1 MNAFGILLMNYS
13 MFKVFVYSSSL
24 TQRQFP
30 SSWHLWLYKEAKNKI
45 ILLQFGVNPGNTIQN
60 IVQSEC
66 QNDFTVELLFL

>member
-13 MFKVFVYSSSL
+13 MFKVFVYSFSL

-45 ILLQFGVNPGNTIQN
+45 ILLQFGVNPGNTMWT
-60 IVQSEC
+60 IVQLEY
-66 QNDFTVELLFL
+66 QNDFIVELSFL